1 MKYIPQNTERDQN
14 DHKNDLN
21 DRFSFDRTVFSVT
34 DIAVGVSGEKD
45 Q

>member
-1 MKYIPQNTERDQN
+1 MKYIPQNTEHDQN

-21 DRFSFDRTVFSVT
+21 DRFGLDRAVFSVA
-34 DIAVGVSGEKD
+34 DIAVGISDEKD